1 MNQEQNNQF
10 QQDNNLNNVDGL
22 NQQKKSNGKVI
33 IIVVLVIALI
43 IGLGAFFLT
52 KNNEP
57 KNTNNN
63 SNNNQEEKTNNKEK
77 SKYKLIEYKDPDFG
91 YTMKSLDE
99 NQNEIGHNS
108 DGGSDFWTIRDGNYD
123 DSVLIFYSEYDEQ
136 LSDFSNNSNIPTNS
150 EEIIPFFSKYIEKLL
165 SHKTL
170 HTHDLESKTF
180 SYENIKINGLDAVK
194 FKDTIK
200 CDNEKDVRDYG
211 FSGVAVLGEKRSY
224 VFFAVD
230 YTEDMSM
237 SDEAINIIM
246 DSLVDF
252 KEEN

>member
-10 QQDNNLNNVDGL
+10 KQDNNLNNIDGL
-22 NQQKKSNGKVI
+22 NQGKKSNGKVI
-33 IIVVLVIALI
+33 IIVVLVIAII
-43 IGLGAFFLT
+43 IGLGVFFLT

-63 SNNNQEEKTNNKEK
+63 INNNQEETSNKEK
-77 SKYKLIEYKDPDFG
+77 SKYKLIEYVDPDFG
-91 YTMKSLDE
+91 YSMKSLDAS
-99 NQNEIGHNS
+99 QNEIGHNK
-108 DGGSDFWTIRDGNYD
+108 DDGSDFWTIRDSNYD
-123 DSVLIFYSEYDEQ
+123 DYVIIFYSEYNEQ
-136 LSDFSNNSNIPTNS
+136 ILSFSENQNLPSKP

-170 HTHDLESKTF
+170 YTHDLESKTF

-237 SDEAINIIM
+237 RDEAINIIM

-252 KEEN
+252 KEGN